1 MRPAGGPPIR
11 FAASLLIVL
20 LLATGLGLGGY
31 GALLALRREPVPST
45 EPPTAPAA
53 PEAIPAAARLPA
65 DDEFAQLQLA
75 PTAGEVPAAGFV
87 VAIRVQNLPAGWHGN
102 AAGVAVHDPAMQ
114 HGLLWLPLA
123 GGSRSGEEMVL
134 SARLP
139 REGTFRLALAAEPSL
154 ALHGYLVRTTQDI
167 VAGQDIALDATAA
180 AVEFV
185 AADRRT
191 PSGPWRLVRR
201 SDPAWL
207 PMADASTGLHV
218 TPAAPVRLWLGA
230 GDYALEDPMAR
241 HPPLAFA
248 VPADRRVVVTAG
260 PPPAPGAPR

>member
-1 MRPAGGPPIR
+1 
-11 FAASLLIVL
+11 
-20 LLATGLGLGGY
+20 
-31 GALLALRREPVPST
+31 
-45 EPPTAPAA
+45 
-53 PEAIPAAARLPA
+53 
-65 DDEFAQLQLA
+65 
-75 PTAGEVPAAGFV
+75 
-87 VAIRVQNLPAGWHGN
+87 
-102 AAGVAVHDPAMQ
+102 MQ
-114 HGLLWLPLA
+114 HGVLWLPLA
-123 GGSRSGEEMVL
+123 GGSRSGEELVL

-139 REGTFRLALAAEPSL
+139 REGTFHLALAAERAL

-167 VAGQDIALDATAA
+167 VAGRDIALDATAA

-185 AADRRT
+185 AADRRA
-191 PSGPWRLVRR
+191 PGGPWRLVRR

-207 PMADASTGLHV
+207 PMADASTGVTV

-230 GDYALEDPMAR
+230 GDYALEDPLAR